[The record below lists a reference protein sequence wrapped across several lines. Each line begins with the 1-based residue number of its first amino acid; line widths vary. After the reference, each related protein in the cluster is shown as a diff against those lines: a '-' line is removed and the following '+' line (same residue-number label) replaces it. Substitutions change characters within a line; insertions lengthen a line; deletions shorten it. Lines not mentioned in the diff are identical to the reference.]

1 LWETYQSQEK
11 VNEEGKDVREK
22 KKIIEIKQKPSLI
35 NKVEITHPK

>member
-22 KKIIEIKQKPSLI
+22 KIIEIKQKPSLI